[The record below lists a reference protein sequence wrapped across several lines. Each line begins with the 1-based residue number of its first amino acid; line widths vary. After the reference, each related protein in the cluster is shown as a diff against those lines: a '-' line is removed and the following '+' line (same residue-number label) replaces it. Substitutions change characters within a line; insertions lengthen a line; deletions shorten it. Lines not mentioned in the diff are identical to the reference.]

1 MGWLSNLWDG
11 IKSTASNVWGGVKD
25 LTSNVYSGVKS
36 VGDWVGNNIQPIVKT
51 IGEYASY
58 IPGIGSA
65 ISGVANTVDRGIS
78 SARSVIDNVGKYGRE
93 IGGVIDRI
101 VPNQSQAQKQATLGE
116 LRRRFQRP
124 M

>member
-1 MGWLSNLWDG
+1 MGFFGDLWDSV
-11 IKSTASNVWGGVKD
+11 KSTASNVWGSVKNIAN
-25 LTSNVYSGVKS
+25 NVYSGVKS
-36 VGDWVGNNIQPIVKT
+36 AADWVGNNIQPIVKT

-78 SARSVIDNVGKYGRE
+78 SARSVIDNVGKYGRD
-93 IGGVIDRI
+93 IGSVIDRI
-101 VPNQSQAQKQATLGE
+101 VPNQTQEQKQATLGD